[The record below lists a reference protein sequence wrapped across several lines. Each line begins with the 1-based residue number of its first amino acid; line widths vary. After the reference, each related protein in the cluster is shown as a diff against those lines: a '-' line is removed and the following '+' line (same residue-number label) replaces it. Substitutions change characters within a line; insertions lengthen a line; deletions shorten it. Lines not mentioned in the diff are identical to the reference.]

1 MTDPPKVITGTN
13 TLSRLNAIIPTLKQ
27 QQTSFM
33 QKNPDV
39 NQGIPEYS
47 YSRISNSKSPE
58 VSDSVIS
65 QIQNSVAEISTKQ
78 NAYQQAIQDYNSA
91 VNTSK
96 SDITKYIRTEKATYV
111 PPMFGAT
118 VSKLGITS
126 EDACKASCSSTSGCT
141 GTMYTPGVG
150 SNTSTCLLVIGA
162 GTLSKDVNSKS
173 IVNQKVLYSSLMNLQ
188 QKNAALIQ
196 SLNNVD
202 NFIKQYPN
210 LMNDYLDLLQNTSNG
225 VNVSYG
231 TLLKQRD
238 EILSLLDQYKFL
250 DTNVKDAVIGIN
262 QSQMIYH
269 FFIIVLLLLVF
280 FICVIKFDIKL
291 DPVNWIGLGL
301 GLSFVVYIFGM
312 FTISAMI
319 ALSVILYVILR

>member
-1 MTDPPKVITGTN
+1 MSDPPKEITGTN
-13 TLSRLNAIIPTLKQ
+13 TLLRLNTIISTLEEQ
-27 QQTSFM
+27 QKSFM

-39 NQGIPEYS
+39 NQGIPIY
-47 YSRISNSKSPE
+47 SNSKSPE

-65 QIQNSVAEISTKQ
+65 QIQTSVSEISSKQ
-78 NAYQQAIQDYNSA
+78 KAYQQAIVDYNNA
-91 VNTSK
+91 VRSSG
-96 SDITKYIRTEKATYV
+96 SDINKYIRIEKATYAV
-111 PPMFGAT
+111 PMFSNTNLQQAKT
-118 VSKLGITS
+118 
-126 EDACKASCSSTSGCT
+126 EDECNNLCNNTNNCT
-141 GTMYTPGVG
+141 GTMYTPASA
-150 SNTSTCLLVIGA
+150 SNLSVCAVVTGA
-162 GTLSKDVNSKS
+162 GTLSNDTNSKS
-173 IVNQKVLYSSLMNLQ
+173 IVNLKVLYSSLINLQ

-202 NFIKQYPN
+202 TFIKQNPN
-210 LMNDYLDLLQNTSNG
+210 LMNDYLDLLQDTSNG
-225 VNVSYG
+225 VNMSYG
-231 TLLKQRD
+231 TLVEQRN
-238 EILSLLDQYKFL
+238 EILGLLDQYKFL

-269 FFIIVLLLLVF
+269 FFIIILLLLVF